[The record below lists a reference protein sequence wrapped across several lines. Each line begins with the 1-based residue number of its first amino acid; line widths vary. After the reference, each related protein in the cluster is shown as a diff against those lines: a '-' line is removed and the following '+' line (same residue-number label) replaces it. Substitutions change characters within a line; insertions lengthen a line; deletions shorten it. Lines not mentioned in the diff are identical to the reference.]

1 MPSESLREW
10 APLMPG
16 GELNSDIL
24 CEAAVTK
31 LANGSVFFKPGGGWV
46 LFQLGGSNCCC
57 WLRKKAQPGSSATVR
72 PRRATAAV
80 VWARVST

>member
-31 LANGSVFFKPGGGWV
+31 LANGSVFFKPGGVLGSFSVGWV
-46 LFQLGGSNCCC
+46 KLL
-57 WLRKKAQPGSSATVR
+57 LLVEKETL
-72 PRRATAAV
+72 
-80 VWARVST
+80 

>member
-10 APLMPG
+10 APLIPG

-46 LFQLGGSNCCC
+46 LFQLAVKPLLLVEKETYDKCTCTERVVTPGGCVVGC
-57 WLRKKAQPGSSATVR
+57 LVD
-72 PRRATAAV
+72 RR
-80 VWARVST
+80 